1 MDTRLIE
8 VMLETMHVG
17 PLGATLTLL
26 NSVLTEI
33 LDSKQYYGRISS
45 LESSGE
51 GIRILS
57 QANRL
62 SSRASAR
69 PDTSEVQRAKSP
81 MSEGRRGSGS
91 SGHGGK
97 GSSSSSS
104 GRGGKGGKGSSTGS
118 GRSKKTERNTEQ
130 RRAMTAPTSPD
141 MMLGG
146 RFYGH
151 VMEMDELRTRQVST
165 RSSSSTR
172 SAGYATS
179 GLVQSVFSSP
189 TAPRARQILR
199 RGEGSRGRPRQEIRR
214 RVGSPTKSVK
224 EKKKILE
231 ETWEVELKRRGKNQR
246 ASEHHTS
253 RTTTRPALTAAGKAY
268 LHELAVDRVKSRY
281 LHGPKS
287 SVKTM
292 RSRMLAQI
300 GV

>member
-1 MDTRLIE
+1 M
-8 VMLETMHVG
+8 
-17 PLGATLTLL
+17 
-26 NSVLTEI
+26 
-33 LDSKQYYGRISS
+33 
-45 LESSGE
+45 
-51 GIRILS
+51 S

-91 SGHGGK
+91 SGQGGK
-97 GSSSSSS
+97 GSSRTSS
-104 GRGGKGGKGSSTGS
+104 GKN
-118 GRSKKTERNTEQ
+118 KKTERNTEQ

-172 SAGYATS
+172 SAGHATS

-246 ASEHHTS
+246 ASEHRTS

-268 LHELAVDRVKSRY
+268 LHDLAVDRVKSRY